1 MMKKKYISFLFLGI
15 ICLLSSNIVIF
26 SNQQLYRPA
35 NVRISALDE
44 SVLIGKNVGWIISH
58 GEDDN
63 STYSFTINDLKSFGA
78 QFSLINTPITS
89 GLLSSYNIV
98 VIEEGGTNWA
108 PNELTALKAWIET
121 GGAVY
126 ILGDQP
132 GFSQGNV
139 SQYFNVYYNVSMALN
154 GLLTISDPG
163 HPVFENVATIDSAF
177 ATASI
182 DESLSTD
189 ALKVLAMSRDNQS
202 LIAALLVNEG
212 RILWNVNSD
221 GIINDFS
228 LDIDDNRKFANNSW
242 IWLAT
247 PNPYTGNGPSD
258 TDNLLIPIIIAS
270 SIAVVAIV
278 IVIVVWKKKKKV
290 SLKLEKEEI

>member
-247 PNPYTGNGPSD
+247 SNPYTGNGPSD
-258 TDNLLIPIIIAS
+258 TGDLLIPIIIAS